1 MKLFVGAIFIMSVIG
16 GASASIISR
25 GFFDEA
31 MKNYA
36 LKNDVGDVAA
46 LQSKIGTLPTGTV
59 RWLNNYIDLHC
70 DIPGICMTD
79 ITLPTDIGGLLS
91 LLYSD
96 DKDAP
101 SVTNLLDMMINGFL
115 YGPDYID
122 GLYDLNAR
130 LSSLDEKNT
139 TGWLLFDKIEDNL
152 PYKSELFNTYNFVE
166 GRQDMHTVIHDSF
179 FDASFPGL
187 AGVVN
192 KLLNGWTNAEDETY
206 LGLKEIN
213 TKVKATELP
222 SDTDDGQYVLTAK
235 KINGNITYTWVKMD
249 LTDSEK

>member
-36 LKNDVGDVAA
+36 LKTDVGDVAA

-59 RWLNNYIDLHC
+59 RWLNNNIPIHC
-70 DIPGICMTD
+70 DNPEICMTD

-101 SVTNLLDMMINGFL
+101 SVTNLLDMMINGFW
-115 YGPDYID
+115 YGPDYIY
-122 GLYDLNAR
+122 GFYDLNVK
-130 LSSLDEKNT
+130 LSSLEEHVAESQF
-139 TGWLLFDKIEDNL
+139 LFDKIEDSL

-166 GRQDMHTVIHDSF
+166 GRQDMYMVIHDSF

>member
-36 LKNDVGDVAA
+36 LKTDVGDVTA

-59 RWLNNYIDLHC
+59 RWLNNYMPLHC

-122 GLYDLNAR
+122 GFCALNAR
-130 LSSLDEKNT
+130 LSSLE
-139 TGWLLFDKIEDNL
+139 DK
-152 PYKSELFNTYNFVE
+152 
-166 GRQDMHTVIHDSF
+166 
-179 FDASFPGL
+179 
-187 AGVVN
+187 
-192 KLLNGWTNAEDETY
+192 TY
-206 LGLKEIN
+206 LGLEEIN

-235 KINGNITYTWVKMD
+235 KINRNITYTWVKMD